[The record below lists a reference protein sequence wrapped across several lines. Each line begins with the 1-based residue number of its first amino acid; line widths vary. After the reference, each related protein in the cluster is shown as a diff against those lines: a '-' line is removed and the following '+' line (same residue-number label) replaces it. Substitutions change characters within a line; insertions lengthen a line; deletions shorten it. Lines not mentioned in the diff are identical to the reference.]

1 MAIKKTALS
10 LALGTAFAASL
21 AASPIVN
28 AAESPFAMQ
37 SLDKGYMV
45 AEAGEKAKEGKCG
58 GEKADAMKAKEG
70 KCGGTKDA
78 KDAKAKDGKCGGAME
93 KDAAAGKMKDGKCGS
108 KPKMKDGKCGEGK
121 CGANKAKPEEKK

>member
-21 AASPIVN
+21 AASPVVN

-45 AEAGEKAKEGKCG
+45 ADAGEKAKDAKCG
-58 GEKADAMKAKEG
+58 AAKNAKTTEA
-70 KCGGTKDA
+70 KCGGT
-78 KDAKAKDGKCGGAME
+78 ME
-93 KDAAAGKMKDGKCGS
+93 KDAAAGKMKDGKCGNE
-108 KPKMKDGKCGEGK
+108 PKMKDGKCGEGK
-121 CGANKAKPEEKK
+121 CGTSKPKAEEKK